1 MTDLLQSCPGV
12 TRGSALL
19 LALKVALLS
28 LALGPRTPSGEVV
41 RPVMQYLLSAWREEE
56 QEREER
62 KEQEEAMHRTRTLPG
77 EEEESEQER
86 KDYAMVFPS
95 FSELFADLVQEEQ
108 FKGKEEKE
116 QEQEVSKDSAP
127 INDACSLLQRLFL
140 HAAPSEQR
148 CREVQHFYRHPNPA
162 EAVTMVPLLAAVST
176 RVIVLLD
183 QFPENP
189 LLEQVLKVKA
199 CVLALPAG
207 TPLPQLLIGLEQK
220 NAHRGV
226 SLQDQMDQLTQLILR
241 RRKL

>member
-1 MTDLLQSCPGV
+1 M
-12 TRGSALL
+12 
-19 LALKVALLS
+19 
-28 LALGPRTPSGEVV
+28 
-41 RPVMQYLLSAWREEE
+41 
-56 QEREER
+56 
-62 KEQEEAMHRTRTLPG
+62 
-77 EEEESEQER
+77 
-86 KDYAMVFPS
+86 
-95 FSELFADLVQEEQ
+95 
-108 FKGKEEKE
+108 
-116 QEQEVSKDSAP
+116 
-127 INDACSLLQRLFL
+127 
-140 HAAPSEQR
+140 HAA
-148 CREVQHFYRHPNPA
+148 VQHFYRHPNPA
-162 EAVTMVPLLAAVST
+162 EAVTVVPLLAAVSA